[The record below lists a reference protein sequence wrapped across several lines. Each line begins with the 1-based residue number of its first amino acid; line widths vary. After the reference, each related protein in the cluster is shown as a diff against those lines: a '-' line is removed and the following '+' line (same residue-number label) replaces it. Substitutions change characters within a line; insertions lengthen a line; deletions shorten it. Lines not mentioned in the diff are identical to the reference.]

1 MRALSLVA
9 RFPLGV
15 YQGHKRDKRP
25 DKMPDPARL
34 HAALLNSAAQGSC
47 AVETNGRLAPS
58 ETSLK
63 ALRWLEENPPSGIQL
78 PAAQWVTSA
87 TGRFAY
93 RKVSS
98 INKKH
103 LTENRPVSDGV
114 ALAGTVGWRW
124 ENVPDDIADTVELL
138 TQDVSCLGEAHSVA
152 IIEPGEVNPTLLLN
166 IEATPFTRGGTLV
179 RVPTSGRTEH
189 LISEYLLVNP
199 KKLPTVAADK
209 KKDGELPQPPRGT
222 HDCVQELQYKQPGA
236 RVVDAPW
243 NQVVLFELAG
253 SPLRNDQHIA
263 VCVAM
268 HRAIISA
275 LGYGASS
282 MVTGKYGTA
291 TETQPA
297 NRLAIQYINAEHVER
312 FGLKTHA
319 LALLLPRDATDI
331 ELRQLVRG
339 LTSVKELWGREIGR
353 RRLYFHGITVAADEF
368 WPKPAP
374 GTVRFWVPQTAVVPE
389 TRPVRSA
396 NAKKAWSL
404 ADAGLLSLSYVWR
417 DECERIGKGQQLY
430 RSLRDQIAQRG
441 AFVHA
446 AHTLPV
452 SAANYVHRTGK
463 SLTVQPWTGL
473 FYLGDLMGDSTIV
486 AVGQSRHLGG
496 GLLVPRDIPK
506 EFALALIAQ
515 HKEIDN
521 VAN

>member
-1 MRALSLVA
+1 MRALNLVA
-9 RFPLGV
+9 RYPLGV
-15 YQGHKRDKRP
+15 FQGHKRDKRP
-25 DKMPDPARL
+25 DWMPDPARL
-34 HAALLNSAAQGSC
+34 HAALLNSAAQGCC
-47 AVETNGRLAPS
+47 AVEANGRLAPT

-78 PAAQWVTSA
+78 PEAQWVSPATS
-87 TGRFAY
+87 RFAY

-98 INKKH
+98 INKKR

-114 ALAGTVGWRW
+114 AMAGTVGWHW

-138 TQDVSCLGEAHSVA
+138 AQDVSCLGEAQSVA
-152 IIEPGEVNPTLLLN
+152 VIEPGEVRPTLLLD
-166 IEATPFTRGGTLV
+166 IAATPFTRGGTLV
-179 RVPTSGRTEH
+179 RVPASGRTEH
-189 LISEYLLVNP
+189 LISEYLLANP
-199 KKLPTVAADK
+199 KKLPTVTADK
-209 KKDGELPQPPRGT
+209 KKDGESPRPPRGT
-222 HDCVQELQYKQPGA
+222 HDCVQELQYKQPNA
-236 RVVDAPW
+236 RIVDAPW
-243 NQVVLFELAG
+243 NKVVLFELAG
-253 SPLRNDQHIA
+253 PTLRSDQHVP

-268 HRAIISA
+268 HRAIIST

-282 MVTGKYGTA
+282 MVTGKYGTT

-297 NRLAIQYINAEHVER
+297 NRLAIQYLNVEHVER
-312 FGLKTHA
+312 FGLNTHA

-331 ELRQLVRG
+331 ELHQLVRG
-339 LTSVKELWGREIGR
+339 LTGVKELWGREIGR
-353 RRLYFHGITVAADEF
+353 RRLYFHGTTVAADEF

-374 GTVRFWVPQTAVVPE
+374 GTVRFWVPQTVVIPE

-396 NAKKAWSL
+396 NTNKSWSL

-417 DECERIGKGQQLY
+417 DECDRIGKGQQLY

-441 AFVHA
+441 AFVHDA
-446 AHTLPV
+446 RTLPV
-452 SAANYVHRTGK
+452 SATNYVHRSNK

-473 FYLGDLMGDSTIV
+473 FYLGDLMKDSTIV

-496 GLLVPRDIPK
+496 GLLVPMDIPK
-506 EFALALIAQ
+506 EFALALMAQ